1 MRKHQHLSNENVK
14 KPQLK
19 TERKKLVDEKSGL
32 QCCLSSLRALLA
44 SAQELISKGVLAKD
58 KVESGNLL
66 LSDTNSTL
74 PSVLDHIRT
83 TDSVLQVRKKY

>member
-1 MRKHQHLSNENVK
+1 MRKHQHLSNKNVK
-14 KPQLK
+14 KSHLK
-19 TERKKLVDEKSGL
+19 TVDEKSGL

-58 KVESGNLL
+58 KVECGNLL